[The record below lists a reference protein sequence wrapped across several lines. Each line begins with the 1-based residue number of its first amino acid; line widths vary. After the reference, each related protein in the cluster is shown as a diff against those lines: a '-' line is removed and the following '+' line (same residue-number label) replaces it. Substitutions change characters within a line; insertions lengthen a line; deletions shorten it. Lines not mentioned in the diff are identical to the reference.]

1 MSQHVR
7 RAPLAITSGLIAT
20 LALACG
26 HSKQFE
32 DAFEKSKGQPVT
44 GSGGTGNGGST
55 SGSAGM
61 SGSAGTGGSSAMG
74 GTGPAT
80 VCGDAPSQQFD
91 STVMKAYAPDKA
103 LLDQVD
109 SIVGNMNLEERIS
122 QMLGVDT
129 TPGNHDYYDIE
140 RSPDVTLASGTLLRG
155 YNYRDAGH
163 GVNLDAGQSK
173 SPHGARASDGN
184 DFSTVFPAVSLRAAS
199 WDVDLERRLGEAMGD
214 ETAASMNNMLL
225 APCMN
230 IIRHP
235 YWGRTQETYG
245 EDSYHVGRM
254 ATAFTVGLQKYVTG
268 CAKHFA
274 ANNVEQFR
282 AKQDALIEDEQT
294 LREIYGRHFEMVIRD
309 GGVGCIMAS
318 YNLINGVKSTQ
329 NKKLLT
335 NILRLPPE
343 QGGMGYR
350 GLVISDWW
358 AMPGDQEGSGDAATD
373 KGFAKDAANAGLDI
387 EVPWTIHY
395 SFQNLASLVDSGEVD
410 AKVIEGA
417 AKHIIEQKLRFN
429 SLYGDSPWG
438 LTPSQARLAPGTA
451 SIETNMTHED
461 LAEEATIKSAVLLK
475 NGDTTPVLPL
485 QNATT
490 IGVVGLTLP
499 VNLISTTPPKS
510 GTDFNFAETP
520 AVGDR
525 GSSRVNCDPARGI
538 GPTAGLKATA
548 PTGVTV
554 TSYTGAD
561 PATAIAGIKAADPS
575 VVVVVVGY
583 TPGDEGEE
591 YAINAGG
598 DRSTLTLPSN
608 QEALVT
614 AALDMGKPTVI
625 IIESGSV
632 VAVPWLSHTNKNQA
646 TIWGGYGGVR
656 GGAALG
662 KLIFGQANFSGK
674 MPLAWPANDSQLQPF
689 KNDGPN
695 GEGTKMSYYFGYRRY
710 DQLGMNSQLTFEY
723 GHGLSY
729 STFKYEN
736 LTVPCLDEA
745 SSNAIVNVTVDIT
758 NTAGPAGDE
767 IAFLFIKPP
776 TPPAGI
782 TGHRPVKELKSFARV
797 SLGMGE
803 KKTVNLPIRIQDLR
817 RWEGGETGHWTI
829 DPGDYGIMVG
839 PSGADAD
846 LAKLPMA
853 TLKVKGG

>member
-7 RAPLAITSGLIAT
+7 KAPLAAAT
-20 LALACG
+20 VSILALVAACG

-44 GSGGTGNGGST
+44 GSGGTGNTGNGGT
-55 SGSAGM
+55 GGTGGSAGM
-61 SGSAGTGGSSAMG
+61 SGG

-91 STVMKAYAPDKA
+91 SVTMKAYVPDA
-103 LLDQVD
+103 TLLGQVD
-109 SIVGNMNLEERIS
+109 SVVGSMTLEERIS
-122 QMLGVDT
+122 QMIGVDWDAT
-129 TPGNHDYYDIE
+129 NPDYYDIE
-140 RSPDVTLASGTLLRG
+140 RSPPTTLGGGSTVIRG

-163 GVNLDAGQSK
+163 GVNLDAGQYNNPDGTRK
-173 SPHGARASDGN
+173 SDYN

-235 YWGRTQETYG
+235 FWGRTQETYG
-245 EDSYHVGRM
+245 EDSYHIGRM
-254 ATAFTVGLQKYVTG
+254 ATAFTVGLQKFVVG

-282 AKQDALIEDEQT
+282 SKQDALIEDEQT

-329 NKKLLT
+329 NPKLLT
-335 NILRLPPE
+335 RILRDPPAS
-343 QGGMGYR
+343 GGMGYR
-350 GLVISDWW
+350 GLVLSDWW
-358 AMPGDQEGSGDAATD
+358 AMPGDQTGSGDPGTD
-373 KGFAKDAANAGLDI
+373 RADAKTAVEAGLDI

-395 SFQNLASLVDSGEVD
+395 SQGNLTSLVNDNSLD
-410 AKVIEGA
+410 RKLIENA
-417 AKHIIEQKLRFN
+417 AKHVIEQKLRFN
-429 SLYGDSPWG
+429 SLYRGDPWG
-438 LTPSQARLAPGTA
+438 LVPSESRLAPGTA
-451 SIETNMTHED
+451 SIEANDKHEA
-461 LAEEATIKSAVLLK
+461 LAEEAAIKSAVLLK
-475 NGDTTPVLPL
+475 NGDATPVLPL

-499 VNLISTTPPKS
+499 VNLISTTPAKS
-510 GTDFNFAETP
+510 GTSFNFAETP
-520 AVGDR
+520 GVGDR
-525 GSSRVNCDPARGI
+525 GSSRVNCDPARCI
-538 GPTAGLKATA
+538 GPTAGLLATA
-548 PTGVTV
+548 PMGVTV
-554 TSYTGAD
+554 TPYTGAD
-561 PATAIAGIKAADPS
+561 VASAMAGISAAPPS

-598 DRSTLTLPSN
+598 DRASLTLPAN
-608 QEALVT
+608 QEGLVT
-614 AALDMGKPTVI
+614 AALALGKPTVI

-632 VAVPWLSHTNKNQA
+632 VAMPWLSDMNKNQA
-646 TIWGGYGGVR
+646 TIWAGYPGVR
-656 GGAALG
+656 GGVALG

-674 MPLAWPANDSQLQPF
+674 MPMAWPANDSQLQTF

-695 GEGTKMSYYFGYRRY
+695 GTGTTMSYFFGYRRY
-710 DQLGMNSQLTFEY
+710 DTLGMNSALTFEF
-723 GHGLSY
+723 GRGLSY

-736 LTVPCLDEA
+736 LVVPCMDQA

-767 IAFLFIKPP
+767 VALLFIKPP
-776 TPPAGI
+776 PKPDGI

-797 SLGMGE
+797 SLAMGE
-803 KKTVNLPIRIQDLR
+803 KKTVTLPLRIQDLR
-817 RWEGGETGHWTI
+817 RWEGGESGHWTI

-846 LAKLPMA
+846 LAKLPTA
-853 TLKVKGG
+853 TLKVTGG

>member
-1 MSQHVR
+1 MSTSFRITTV
-7 RAPLAITSGLIAT
+7 AITST
-20 LALACG
+20 FVMALAAGCG
-26 HSKQFE
+26 HSARFE
-32 DAFEKSKGQPVT
+32 DAFEKSKGQPST
-44 GSGGTGNGGST
+44 GSGGTGNTPSTGGMGATGGST
-55 SGSAGM
+55 SGSGGM
-61 SGSAGTGGSSAMG
+61 APGDQCA
-74 GTGPAT
+74 
-80 VCGDAPSQQFD
+80 DAPTQELPDGS
-91 STVMKAYAPDKA
+91 MKAYVQDPKVLAEVED
-103 LLDQVD
+103 LIQSMDL
-109 SIVGNMNLEERIS
+109 SERIS

-129 TPGNHDYYDIE
+129 QPNSHDYYDIE
-140 RSPDVTLASGTLLRG
+140 RIPDVTLKSSGKLIRG

-163 GVNLDAGQSK
+163 GVNLDAGQYN

-199 WDVDLERRLGEAMGD
+199 WDVDLERRCGEAMGD

-254 ATAFTVGLQKYVTG
+254 ATAFTVGLQRYVTG

-282 AKQDALIEDEQT
+282 AKQDALMEDEQT

-329 NKKLLT
+329 NHKLLT
-335 NILRLPPE
+335 DILRKPVD
-343 QGGMGYR
+343 QGGMNYN
-350 GLVISDWW
+350 GLVLSDWW
-358 AMPGDQEGSGDAATD
+358 AMPGDQGPIDGSVAKGDA
-373 KGFAKDAANAGLDI
+373 KGAVEAGLDI
-387 EVPWTIHY
+387 EVPWTLHY
-395 SFQNLASLVDSGEVD
+395 SQSTLQTLVSEGLDQ
-410 AKVIEGA
+410 KLIENA
-417 AKHIIEQKLRFN
+417 ARHVLEQKVRFN
-429 SLYGDSPWG
+429 TAYDTSPWG
-438 LTPSQARLAPGTA
+438 KEQPTSKLVSGGA
-451 SIETNMTHED
+451 SIETNETHEN
-461 LAEEATIKSAVLLK
+461 LAEETAMKSMVLVK

-485 QNATT
+485 QNPATV
-490 IGVVGLTLP
+490 GVVGLTVP
-499 VNLISTTPPKS
+499 FYLISTTPPKS
-510 GTDFNFAETP
+510 GTTFNFAETP
-520 AVGDR
+520 SVGDR

-538 GPTAGLKATA
+538 GATKGLQMTA
-548 PTGVTV
+548 PTGTTV
-554 TSYTGAD
+554 TPFSGGD
-561 PATAIAGIKAADPS
+561 VATTMAAVTAADPS
-575 VVVVVVGY
+575 VLVVVVGY

-598 DRSTLTLPSN
+598 DRASLHLPGES
-608 QEALVT
+608 EALVT
-614 AALDMGKPTVI
+614 AALDKNKPTVI
-625 IIESGSV
+625 VMYSGSV
-632 VAVPWLSHTNKNQA
+632 VAMPWLSHANKNQA
-646 TIWGGYGGVR
+646 TVWAGYPGVR
-656 GGAALG
+656 GGTALG
-662 KLIFGQANFSGK
+662 KLLFGAANFSGK
-674 MPLAWPANDSQLQPF
+674 MALAWPADDSQLQTF

-695 GEGTKMSYYFGYRRY
+695 GTGTKMSYFFGYRRY
-710 DQLGMNSQLTFEY
+710 DQLGMNSQLAFEY

-736 LTVPCLDEA
+736 VTVPCVGEVTN
-745 SSNAIVNVTVDIT
+745 NAIVNITVDIT

-776 TPPAGI
+776 PKPAGI
-782 TGHRPVKELKSFARV
+782 TGQRPVKELKSFARV

-803 KKTVNLPIRIQDLR
+803 KKTVTLPLRIQDLR
-817 RWEGGETGHWTI
+817 RWEGGENGHWTI

-839 PSGADAD
+839 TSGADAD